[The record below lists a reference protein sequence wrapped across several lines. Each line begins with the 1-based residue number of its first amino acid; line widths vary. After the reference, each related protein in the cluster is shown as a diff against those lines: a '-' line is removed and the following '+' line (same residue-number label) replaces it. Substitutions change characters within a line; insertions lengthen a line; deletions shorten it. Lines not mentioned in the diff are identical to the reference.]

1 MNWKD
6 AYEKQMSLWEWLR
19 SDLGRRHLRN
29 WAKAECQSSPTK
41 YSVFE
46 MLVPYE
52 EDKVLQADPVYVSED
67 MIDLIE
73 FAKEGWQ
80 PEMFLEEDVLVP
92 HAFIYLARPT
102 YLHDRH
108 GNTVNVRAISYCPI
122 ISEGAVVDDEG
133 EIRRV
138 PTDQGIHPTDSPRE
152 QIDLDRE
159 NIDWTKHLRGLA
171 VTLYSDLGD
180 LQDEGAVK
188 TKEMI
193 AEVLD
198 VVPDLVHLHMTP
210 VWFGMEPDGESWD
223 VDHPEERTA
232 YEEWWTLM
240 QVLLKMMTQNV
251 AARQSLYP
259 DRHSR
264 RRGLRRGFDPREVL
278 VVKLR
283 RPRHEPTGS
292 ERDVNWTHQWL
303 VGGHWRNQWMPSLN
317 RHRQTWI
324 GTYVKG
330 PEGTPL
336 IVKRKAYEWTR

>member
-6 AYEKQMSLWEWLR
+6 AYEKQMGLWEWLR
-19 SDLGRRHLRN
+19 SDLGRRHLRA
-29 WAKAECQSSPTK
+29 WARAECQSSPTK

-52 EDKVLQADPVYVSED
+52 EDKLLHADPVYISEE
-67 MIDLIE
+67 MVDLVE
-73 FAKEGWQ
+73 FAQEGWQ
-80 PEMFLEEDVLVP
+80 PETFLEEDVLVP

-122 ISEGAVVDDEG
+122 ISEGTAVAEDGVAVE
-133 EIRRV
+133 RRV
-138 PTDQGIHPTDSPRE
+138 IEAG
-152 QIDLDRE
+152 DRE
-159 NIDWTKHLRGLA
+159 TIDTERDDIDWTKHTRGLA
-171 VTLYSDLGD
+171 VSLYSDLSD
-180 LQDEGAVK
+180 LQDDGAVQ
-188 TKEMI
+188 TKEKLT
-193 AEVLD
+193 ELLD

-210 VWFGMEPDGESWD
+210 IWFGMEPDGESWD
-223 VDHPEERTA
+223 VDHPDERTA

-251 AARQSLYP
+251 AARQSMAP

-264 RRGLRRGFDPREVL
+264 RRGIRRGFDPREVL

-292 ERDVNWTHQWL
+292 ERDVNWTHRWL
-303 VGGHWRNQWMPSLN
+303 VGGHWRNQWMPSLD

-324 GTYVKG
+324 SPYVKG
-330 PEGTPL
+330 PDDAPL